1 MVNAAL
7 SKIRLRDLM
16 RAARARDASDL
27 HLAGGEPPGLRIDGT
42 LLRLDSPALDDGEL
56 ECIAASLLGETGLE
70 RLRTLGDADGLVH
83 DGELGTFRVHA
94 FRAGGRVRLALRAL
108 SREIPTFEGLGLPL
122 MLQTFAE
129 RHAGLALF
137 VGPTGSGKS
146 TALAALI
153 DRINR
158 SAARHILTLEDPVEY
173 RHRAV
178 RSSIAQRELGR
189 DFFDY
194 PSAIRSALRANPDV
208 IAIGELR
215 DAAVIRAALGAAE
228 TGHLVLSTLHTGDAS
243 SSVDRIVDAFEPAAQ
258 HAARTVLAQTLVGIA
273 SLRLLP
279 REGGGRRAAVEIL
292 LANDAVRSLIRE
304 GRTHQLRNAIVTG
317 RNAGMQTLE
326 AHLTELVVRGEVTLE
341 TARANAV
348 RPDDVRTLAGAI
360 A

>member
-7 SKIRLRDLM
+7 SEIRLRDLM
-16 RAARARDASDL
+16 RAARAREASDL
-27 HLAGGEPPGLRIDGT
+27 HLAGGEPPALRIDGT

-56 ECIAASLLGETGLE
+56 ECIAAALLGETDIE
-70 RLRTLGDADGLVH
+70 RLRALGDADGVIH
-83 DGELGTFRVHA
+83 DDELGTFRVHA

-108 SREIPTFEGLGLPL
+108 SREIPTLEGLGLPL

-129 RHAGLALF
+129 RRAGLALF

-158 SAARHILTLEDPVEY
+158 TAARHIVTLEDPVEY

-178 RSSIAQRELGR
+178 RSSIAHRELGR

-243 SSVDRIVDAFEPAAQ
+243 SSVDRIIDAFEPAAQ
-258 HAARTVLAQTLVGIA
+258 HEARNVLAQALVGIA

-279 REGGGRRAAVEIL
+279 RELGGRRAAVEIL

-326 AHLTELVVRGEVTLE
+326 AHLTELVVRGEIALE
-341 TARANAV
+341 TARASAM
-348 RPDDVRTLAGAI
+348 RPDDIRTLAGVTA
-360 A
+360 